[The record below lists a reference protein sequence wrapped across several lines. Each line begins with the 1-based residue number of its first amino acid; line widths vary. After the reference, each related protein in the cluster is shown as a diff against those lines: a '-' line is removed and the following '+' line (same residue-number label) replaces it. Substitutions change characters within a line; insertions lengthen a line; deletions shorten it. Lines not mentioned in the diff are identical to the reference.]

1 MISQL
6 LRSLRGQQAEQSA
19 EDHLGRAGLATLA
32 RNWRARG
39 GELDLV
45 MREGEVLVFVEVR
58 ARSSAAYGGALS
70 SITAT
75 KQKRVIHA
83 ARQFLMRHPEHAER
97 EARFD
102 VVSFEAD
109 GKLAWLKAAFEENL

>member
-6 LRSLRGQQAEQSA
+6 LRAMRGQQAEHSA
-19 EDHLGRAGLATLA
+19 EAHLSRAGLQTLA

-45 MREGEVLVFVEVR
+45 MRDGEMLVFVEVR
-58 ARSSAAYGGALS
+58 ARSSAAFGGAAG
-70 SITAT
+70 SITAS
-75 KQKRVIHA
+75 KQRRVINA
-83 ARQFLMRHPEHAER
+83 AKQFLMKHQEHVER

-102 VVSFEAD
+102 VVSFEKD
-109 GKLAWLKAAFEENL
+109 GRLSWLKAAFEE